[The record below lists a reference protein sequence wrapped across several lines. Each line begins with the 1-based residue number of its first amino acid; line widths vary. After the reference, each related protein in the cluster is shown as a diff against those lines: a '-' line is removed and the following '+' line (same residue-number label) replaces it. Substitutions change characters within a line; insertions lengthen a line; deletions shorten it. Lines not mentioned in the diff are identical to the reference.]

1 MNSQKVTNLKD
12 IIEKEIKE
20 IDNLYEKVEKQISEY
35 FKIKHEE
42 LIKNESFIKDNLQN
56 EIAETK
62 GKLKEYLSFSNKIIK
77 NIERINKGI
86 ELLEKDE
93 KNMIKILTYISKI
106 NKNDKEMKKL
116 NDKLMRNIKISFEEK
131 ENKVKYEE
139 YFFNGN
145 PSFKDIDFKD
155 IDINTL

>member
-1 MNSQKVTNLKD
+1 M
-12 IIEKEIKE
+12 
-20 IDNLYEKVEKQISEY
+20 
-35 FKIKHEE
+35 
-42 LIKNESFIKDNLQN
+42 QN
-56 EIAETK
+56 EVEETK

-116 NDKLMRNIKISFEEK
+116 PCISF
-131 ENKVKYEE
+131 
-139 YFFNGN
+139 
-145 PSFKDIDFKD
+145 
-155 IDINTL
+155 